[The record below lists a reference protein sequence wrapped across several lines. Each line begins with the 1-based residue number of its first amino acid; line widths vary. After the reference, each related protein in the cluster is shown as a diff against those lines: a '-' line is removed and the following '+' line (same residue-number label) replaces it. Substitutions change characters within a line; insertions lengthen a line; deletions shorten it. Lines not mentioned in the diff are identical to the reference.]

1 MSVNRRLEKN
11 QKKNVEKKIIVET
24 YTDKEIKYIYDI
36 IDTLNYYIIKEK
48 NEWHLNNKNSKEK
61 DVIYLTNRLRDY
73 FYYVQDC
80 DNKGI
85 KNMIDE
91 INYFIMKYGLL
102 TRIRINTLD
111 EMDKKILRKKEMN
124 NEA

>member
-1 MSVNRRLEKN
+1 MKVDKRLEKN
-11 QKKNVEKKIIVET
+11 QKKNVEKKITVET
-24 YTDKEIKYIYDI
+24 YSDKEIEYIYDI

-48 NEWHLNNKNSKEK
+48 NEACFNNNDKER

-73 FYYVQDC
+73 LYYIQDC

-102 TRIRINTLD
+102 TRIRANTLD
-111 EMDKKILRKKEMN
+111 KMYK
-124 NEA
+124 